1 MVGAAETVVDNVLVN
16 IVEAVGHH
24 DVDPDV
30 GDQDDQDAV
39 DEGGGRDQSK
49 GDKPEPQ
56 EDVDLL
62 VDDVESED
70 AETVLVLD
78 GARGTVL
85 VEGTFGNLGEHNVH
99 RIGSL
104 LWIHVVEGDNIPAVG
119 GEGVAKKSEN

>member
-1 MVGAAETVVDNVLVN
+1 MKNPIVSYLVQEAVVGAAETVGHNVLVN

-30 GDQDDQDAV
+30 GDQDDQEAV
-39 DEGGGRDQSK
+39 DEGGARDQSN

-56 EDVDLL
+56 EDIDLL

-78 GARGTVL
+78 GARGTIL
-85 VEGTFGNLGEHNVH
+85 VEGALGHLGLKLNLDY
-99 RIGSL
+99 L
-104 LWIHVVEGDNIPAVG
+104 LLPEL
-119 GEGVAKKSEN
+119 